1 MAVNTSKKSVFVR
14 RLGRHHFAHL
24 RAFSEGLDVQA
35 SAKRYLGIEHGHEAK
50 TGSMPFCVELDI
62 TGSDGL
68 ARRIRAKR
76 RAPADCWAN
85 V

>member
-1 MAVNTSKKSVFVR
+1 MVVHTAKKSVFVR

-50 TGSMPFCVELDI
+50 TPTPKPSMPCAWWPGAAVNPP
-62 TGSDGL
+62 GG
-68 ARRIRAKR
+68 
-76 RAPADCWAN
+76 
-85 V
+85 